1 MVSVCSHR
9 YINVLDVMALSK
21 IFPSHSYAN
30 ITFPEPLR
38 KMAVEWLHGLL
49 RSLQKI
55 NTELNM
61 VAENPDLMVCT
72 INYRPQGKLRQ
83 GNVFTGVCQ
92 STGSRVSLVLGSFW
106 GWVMSGP
113 ISFPGVGYPEGGQSI
128 QGVGYPPPHLPRVE
142 ATSAVGTH
150 PTGNAF
156 LF

>member
-1 MVSVCSHR
+1 MSRPMVSVCSHR

-72 INYRPQGKLRQ
+72 INYQPQGKLRE
-83 GNVFTGVCQ
+83 GNVFTGVCVF
-92 STGSRVSLVLGSFW
+92 TGG
-106 GWVMSGP
+106 
-113 ISFPGVGYPEGGQSI
+113 
-128 QGVGYPPPHLPRVE
+128 
-142 ATSAVGTH
+142 
-150 PTGNAF
+150 
-156 LF
+156 

>member
-1 MVSVCSHR
+1 MSRPMVSVCSHR

-21 IFPSHSYAN
+21 IFPTHSYAN

-72 INYRPQGKLRQ
+72 INKHQTQHGPREPGSHGMCDLIATF
-83 GNVFTGVCQ
+83 NCQ
-92 STGSRVSLVLGSFW
+92 QWQIWRRS
-106 GWVMSGP
+106 
-113 ISFPGVGYPEGGQSI
+113 
-128 QGVGYPPPHLPRVE
+128 PPPYMAHCC
-142 ATSAVGTH
+142 
-150 PTGNAF
+150 AF
-156 LF
+156 FFEKKFEI